1 MIGLPRRRLYALML
15 GLLSAL
21 FAFSKLQ
28 AKDSRLELGLPV
40 VCNIGQDCFI
50 QQYPDVDASEG
61 SRDYSC
67 GRATYDGHK
76 GIDIR
81 LLSLADIARDV
92 RVVAAAKG
100 RVKRTRD
107 MMADRILES
116 REGEGALEGR
126 ECGNGVVIDH
136 GSGWETQYCHLKR
149 GSVAVKPGDRVAR
162 GQPIGAVGASGR
174 VQFAHLHFGIRR
186 TGVTYSPFLGRP
198 LRDGCSKAD
207 TLAPLVR
214 WTDGAYELLRF
225 KGPRIIAADF
235 TVGPVS
241 TKETEARRLERPT
254 ANSGALVFFAR
265 AINLQ
270 PLDRLR
276 LRLSGPD
283 GFHSAS
289 STEPLQ
295 RWKAHYVAFVGKR
308 LRSSRWAGGQYKG
321 TAEIIRNGT
330 VLQAAHGTLDLR

>member
-1 MIGLPRRRLYALML
+1 MIGLPRRRFYALML

-92 RVVAAAKG
+92 HVVAAAKG

-174 VQFAHLHFGIRR
+174 VQFSHLHFGIRR
-186 TGVTYSPFLGRP
+186 TGVTYSPFLGR
-198 LRDGCSKAD
+198 
-207 TLAPLVR
+207 T
-214 WTDGAYELLRF
+214 
-225 KGPRIIAADF
+225 
-235 TVGPVS
+235 
-241 TKETEARRLERPT
+241 
-254 ANSGALVFFAR
+254 
-265 AINLQ
+265 
-270 PLDRLR
+270 
-276 LRLSGPD
+276 
-283 GFHSAS
+283 SAS
-289 STEPLQ
+289 CSHPCIC
-295 RWKAHYVAFVGKR
+295 ASA
-308 LRSSRWAGGQYKG
+308 
-321 TAEIIRNGT
+321 
-330 VLQAAHGTLDLR
+330 

>member
-1 MIGLPRRRLYALML
+1 MIGLPRRRFYALML

-21 FAFSKLQ
+21 FAFLKPQ

-40 VCNIGQDCFI
+40 NCDIGQDCFI
-50 QQYPDVDASEG
+50 QQYPDVDPSEG
-61 SRDYSC
+61 ARDYSC
-67 GRATYDGHK
+67 GQATYDGHK

-107 MMADRILES
+107 TMADRILES
-116 REGEGALEGR
+116 REDEGALEGR
-126 ECGNGVVIDH
+126 DCGNGVVIDH

-214 WTDGAYELLRF
+214 WTDRAYELLRF

-241 TKETEARRLERPT
+241 TKVTEVRRLERPT

-295 RWKAHYVAFVGKR
+295 RRKAHYVAFVGKR
-308 LRSSRWAGGQYKG
+308 LRSSRWAGGKYKG

-330 VLQAAHGTLDLR
+330 VLQAVHGTLDLR